1 MHVQTAPEARVP
13 IRPSRP
19 SRRSFAVVVAAS
31 LLLGACASGG
41 GGDDATAEGTD
52 DAAALAEGTELSVA
66 IASFDLAVGDDQRL
80 LAGVFTPERQLLGFG
95 EVGFQLGYLGEEA
108 GGETE
113 IDQSVTADFLP
124 VPGREPEGDATSP
137 TLIDDPSGQGVYA
150 GQVDFDRAGTWGLRV
165 AAELEDGT
173 VVEGQTTFVVNDE
186 REVVDVGEQAPR
198 SDNATIAD
206 VEAGEVEAIAV
217 DSRAQGD
224 DAEIPAPHLH
234 DKTVADSLEAGR
246 PVVVAIA
253 TPVYCVSQFCGPLT
267 EVLAD
272 IAPAYEDRADVIH
285 LEVWEDFDEQQLNAS
300 AAEWIQ
306 TEAGGNE
313 PWVFL
318 VDGDGTVLERW
329 DNVLD
334 LDELEAALDELPSI
348 GASTA
353 AVELG

>member
-1 MHVQTAPEARVP
+1 MPT
-13 IRPSRP
+13 RPSRP
-19 SRRSFAVVVAAS
+19 SRRSFAVAIAAS
-31 LLLGACASGG
+31 LLLVACAGG
-41 GGDDATAEGTD
+41 EDEVPATESAEEP
-52 DAAALAEGTELSVA
+52 AALVEGTELSVA

-80 LAGVFTPERQLLGFG
+80 LAAVFTPERQLLGFG

-113 IDQSVTADFLP
+113 IDQSTTARFLP

-137 TLIDDPSGQGVYA
+137 ILLDDPAGQGVYA

-165 AAELEDGT
+165 VAELDDGT
-173 VVEGQTTFVVNDE
+173 AVEGQTTFMVNEE

-206 VEAGEVEAIAV
+206 VEAGEIEPIAV
-217 DSRAQGD
+217 DSRAQGE

-234 DKTVADSLEAGR
+234 DKTVADSLAAGR
-246 PVVVAIA
+246 PVVVAIT

-267 EVLAD
+267 DVLAD
-272 IAPAYEDRADVIH
+272 IAPEYEDRADVIH

-306 TEAGGNE
+306 TETGGNE

-318 VDGDGTVLERW
+318 VDGDGTILERW

-334 LDELEAALDELPSI
+334 LDELEAALDDLPSI
-348 GASTA
+348 GPSAASA
-353 AVELG
+353 ELG

>member
-1 MHVQTAPEARVP
+1 MPT
-13 IRPSRP
+13 RPSRP
-19 SRRSFAVVVAAS
+19 ARRSFSLIVAAA
-31 LLLGACASGG
+31 LLLGACAG
-41 GGDDATAEGTD
+41 GGDDAATTESADD
-52 DAAALAEGTELSVA
+52 DAALVEGTELSVA

-113 IDQSVTADFLP
+113 IDQSVTAGFLP
-124 VPGREPEGDATSP
+124 VPGREPEGDATTP
-137 TLIDDPSGQGVYA
+137 TLIDDPAGQGVYA

-173 VVEGQTTFVVNDE
+173 VVEGQTTFVVNE
-186 REVVDVGEQAPR
+186 EHEVVDVGEQAPR

-206 VEAGEVEAIAV
+206 VEAGEVEPIAV
-217 DSRAQGD
+217 DSRAQGE

-267 EVLAD
+267 DVLAD
-272 IAPAYEDRADVIH
+272 LAPEYGDRADIIH
-285 LEVWEDFDEQQLNAS
+285 LEVWQDFDEQQLNPS

-306 TEAGGNE
+306 TEMGGNE

-318 VDGDGTVLERW
+318 VDGDGTILERW
-329 DNVLD
+329 DNVLN

-353 AVELG
+353 SAELG